1 MGLMRSITVFSG
13 VIFFGVFIAAILYE
27 MNNRGYLID
36 ELVSGSIVITDVMI
50 LVVVFFMIIGGVLA
64 AVTR

>member
-1 MGLMRSITVFSG
+1 MGFMRSITVFSG
-13 VIFFGVFIAAILYE
+13 VTFFGVFIAAILYE

>member
-1 MGLMRSITVFSG
+1 MGFMRSITVFSG
-13 VIFFGVFIAAILYE
+13 VTFFGVFIAAILYE

-50 LVVVFFMIIGGVLA
+50 LVVVFFMIIGGLLA